1 VWGRRALF
9 GEKCV
14 LKGVAFRKT
23 TREESQKTERKKSAL
38 YFLKHTLPTARG
50 AKKLDV
56 KVFSAGGGTYCR
68 VRRLALQFKHE

>member
-38 YFLKHTLPTARG
+38 YFFKHTLPTARG

-56 KVFSAGGGTYCR
+56 KSILGW
-68 VRRLALQFKHE
+68 RRNVLSRAPLGATV